1 MAVLEANGARQ
12 FEMSK
17 AKDEKIR
24 QLEQKLKAMEA
35 DLQKAKKKSEHK
47 RKNPSIDLQD
57 LQNTLV
63 MQA

>member
-1 MAVLEANGARQ
+1 MDMLEANGARQ

-35 DLQKAKKKSEHK
+35 DLQKAKKK
-47 RKNPSIDLQD
+47 
-57 LQNTLV
+57 
-63 MQA
+63 